1 MDAIDTIVSR
11 MQSSMLKGQFVMYAK
26 IVAAALRAN
35 EVSYEDALTVAW
47 LPDSEIQDILSVV
60 FDSDRQWRWFFD
72 DPTAGADQH
81 AYMGHAGLS
90 AVVQAF
96 GDTLNFNLAFKRLID
111 ALLQPALDEYGL
123 KAIVMIRTGVPPK
136 IVFEK
141 TTV

>member
-35 EVSYEDALTVAW
+35 EESYEGALTVAW
-47 LPDSEIQDILSVV
+47 LPDSDIQDILPVV

-96 GDTLNFNLAFKRLID
+96 GDTPNFNLAFKRLVD